1 MAVQSTNSMVLA
13 LISYRLS
20 DFYYIEDKLYCFIII
35 IVVREIRGRE
45 KKKKKKEGLDCWS
58 PKSIPNPIRG
68 TLIGLF

>member
-1 MAVQSTNSMVLA
+1 MTKSSDNGDGRWIILMAVQSTNSMVLA

-45 KKKKKKEGLDCWS
+45 KKKKKRGSGLLE
-58 PKSIPNPIRG
+58 P
-68 TLIGLF
+68 